1 MDLEKL
7 RASRGLAG
15 CRNHRIESLNMAD
28 LQHAAVSPRPVDQL
42 SSFFEIRSDWLLN
55 ENIDAVVEQINTNS
69 AVIDSGNGQS
79 RSIHFAQDFTI
90 IRKRRGLVQR
100 CNFLGAGPEY
110 VDNTGKLDVRKL
122 GVEPRVLLSDIPNT
136 DDGDLHLLHRDDCNS
151 RGIRLAY
158 QFLPID
164 HQRFSGLDRQRRDL
178 QTLHQPDSRGTDNR
192 NIEAQVLVGFC

>member
-1 MDLEKL
+1 ADQSGNENEHDVDSVYHEIEHHVHVKTTRRERSKPMDLEKL
-7 RASRGLAG
+7 RPSRGLAG
-15 CRNHRIESLNMAD
+15 CRNHRIESLNVAD

-100 CNFLGAGPEY
+100 RNFLSAGPEY
-110 VDNTGKLDVRKL
+110 VDNTGKLHVWEL
-122 GVEPRVLLSDIPNT
+122 GVEPRVILYDLRNT
-136 DDGDLHLLHRDDCNS
+136 DAGDLNCCS
-151 RGIRLAY
+151 TAMIA
-158 QFLPID
+158 
-164 HQRFSGLDRQRRDL
+164 
-178 QTLHQPDSRGTDNR
+178 
-192 NIEAQVLVGFC
+192 